1 MGSPTDSGSGMKHV
15 NFRRLVRNL
24 RKAEENPCKC
34 EKPFVVT
41 PKGKEVAMRI
51 CLICKGKVT

>member
-1 MGSPTDSGSGMKHV
+1 MKHV